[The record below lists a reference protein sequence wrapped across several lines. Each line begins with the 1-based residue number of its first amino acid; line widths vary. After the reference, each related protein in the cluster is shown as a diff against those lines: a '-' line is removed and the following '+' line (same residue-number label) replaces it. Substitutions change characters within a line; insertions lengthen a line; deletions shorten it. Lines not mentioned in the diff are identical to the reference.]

1 MPNKILG
8 WGASA
13 GVLIACLLSSPG
25 PALAWKVDSHVYAAN
40 LVLEEALSTLTFQEA
55 VVTDAALKE
64 QDQGGAPARLRQQLR
79 RPEPDRLPGQRLHPV
94 DLLSARRTGWS
105 GSGPVMA
112 VQVPPFGWLRVSE
125 DMARALFYFPG
136 LMRAGA
142 VGPDLFPDLITGQTV
157 VHPGEGPRSGRWAA
171 YLDTEV
177 RRIAGLY
184 DGSPGSFDESPVLRA
199 YYAGWLAHM
208 AGDLFGHSW
217 VNDYAGGVWPNI
229 SDGIANEEKNNILRH
244 LIVEAY
250 VSKKIPQA
258 FLAGQ
263 RVTLDLPA
271 GASLTGR
278 YVMKWLTGNG
288 GRIDHDDSEDDRFG
302 INPIITGYA
311 AGTPYHLDLLFSI
324 RSRLRDAT
332 ENINWDAL
340 WAGFIM
346 QMMFGYF
353 DFGQA
358 SYLYNHQWF
367 HDVDTALDELVD
379 SQLNV
384 ARRMS
389 AGEGFGAWFDE
400 LERWML
406 RYGLSALGLPD
417 AVGRGIEMSGNA
429 QEQIAD
435 AILPDEVEQ
444 AMSDLKRWFV
454 DKVMEEAFGV
464 TLTELE
470 RYLQDPGTYLTSRTL
485 FPEGTK
491 AKIDAELGNF
501 AQAFS
506 ALECTRIN
514 FVPFQNTLNMIK
526 LQLVDPEELVRVLWT
541 ERAFPQNL
549 STEEHIRAFVQTFFK
564 SGIQMQFMAQ
574 SRRRVRLGPPGF
586 RRLHALGRSD
596 GPAEG
601 LPPHLQGRPAGSRG
615 RPDDGGGRTE
625 LRGLLAGVAIP
636 AEVRLADGRERRRH
650 RGGRNGPGAAATPGA
665 SRRRGQ
671 DGGEPRAAAR
681 NDLPGLRHGR
691 EIAALRPEAR
701 GPGRCP
707 RSPGGVGVRRG
718 ASASP
723 RRPAVRR
730 RREQVCRRRDDE
742 GRDFDR
748 QARRG
753 RGPRAARPRGQR
765 SGAGLAYDAAKGVA
779 TLETPDGRY
788 ELRAGSAE
796 VLANGRKK
804 ALARGA
810 KTAPVAAGTTLL
822 VPPGFFEEHLGARV
836 VSLEKDKTVVIA
848 RRKFADDAPSTVT
861 GGPAAA
867 DAAAPA
873 AAGGA
878 SSSPWSGKWETTIG
892 AMDIVVAADGS
903 VDFKYDGEFGRL
915 EGRISGNAAH
925 RPLHRGQRQPRE
937 IVLTLGRENRTF
949 TGQWRRTDLDEDYW
963 HGCEGWRPFEEEA
976 GAVPASAAADE
987 AASSSWAGSWDT
999 SIGDMVLRAEAG
1011 AVKGGYDG
1019 TFGRIEAKV
1028 SGLKLTG
1035 RFYEDNGNWGEFEF
1049 VLDPDGQAFKGRWR
1063 RLNVENDD
1071 WHACEGRRPEKTA

>member
-8 WGASA
+8 WAASA
-13 GVLIACLLSSPG
+13 GVLIACLLSG
-25 PALAWKVDSHVYAAN
+25 PAPATAWKVDSHVYAAN

-55 VVTDAALKE
+55 VVTEAVVRDRIKGE
-64 QDQGGAPARLRQQLR
+64 LR
-79 RPEPDRLPGQRLHPV
+79 RIFGNSYGGRSRIDYLDNGFISWIYYPPQDRLVRV
-94 DLLSARRTGWS
+94 R
-105 GSGPVMA
+105 PVMA
-112 VQVPPFGWLRVSE
+112 VQVPPFGWLRLSE

-171 YLDTEV
+171 YLDSEV

-199 YYAGWLAHM
+199 FYAGWLAHM

-229 SDGIANEEKNNILRH
+229 SDGITNEEKNNILRH

-250 VSKKIPQA
+250 VSKKIPPGY
-258 FLAGQ
+258 LAGQ
-263 RVTLDLPA
+263 RVTMDLPA
-271 GASLTGR
+271 GAALTGR

-302 INPIITGYA
+302 INTNITGYA

-324 RSRLRDAT
+324 RDNLRRET
-332 ENINWDAL
+332 RNINWDAL
-340 WAGFIM
+340 WAGFIL
-346 QMMFGYF
+346 QMTFGYF

-358 SYLYNHQWF
+358 SLLYNHQWF
-367 HDVDTALDELVD
+367 HDVDTALDRLVS
-379 SQLNV
+379 SQLSV

-400 LERWML
+400 LESWML

-429 QEQIAD
+429 QEQITD

-454 DKVMEEAFGV
+454 DKVMEEAFGF

-470 RYLQDPGTYLTSRTL
+470 RYLRDPGTYLTSRTL

-491 AKIDAELGNF
+491 AKIDTELGNF
-501 AQAFS
+501 AQTFS
-506 ALECTRIN
+506 ALECTRID

-541 ERAFPQNL
+541 ERALPRNL

-564 SGIQMQFMAQ
+564 SGIQMQFMGSLDAGYNWDRPDFAGCMLWDDPTVRQ
-574 SRRRVRLGPPGF
+574 KIFHRIFRVARPG
-586 RRLHALGRSD
+586 AGM
-596 GPAEG
+596 GPALSVAAQNFEISFPESQFRPRFVWQSAASVAGIGAGGQAQAPPPPAAGTAVRKGVG
-601 LPPHLQGRPAGSRG
+601 LGQLPEMTFPDFGVVLKPRPFGQKLSVPDGIHVHAAALAFAEAPPPPPVVLRFFA
-615 RPDDGGGRTE
+615 DAKKFVVDGKMQD
-625 LRGLLAGVAIP
+625 AASVARI
-636 AEVRLADGRERRRH
+636 ADGALLV
-650 RGGRNGPGAAATPGA
+650 PL
-665 SRRRGQ
+665 
-671 DGGEPRAAAR
+671 
-681 NDLPGLRHGR
+681 DLVAKEL
-691 EIAALRPEAR
+691 
-701 GPGRCP
+701 
-707 RSPGGVGVRRG
+707 
-718 ASASP
+718 
-723 RRPAVRR
+723 
-730 RREQVCRRRDDE
+730 
-742 GRDFDR
+742 
-748 QARRG
+748 
-753 RGPRAARPRGQR
+753 
-765 SGAGLAYDAAKGVA
+765 GAGLAYDAAKGVA
-779 TLETPDGRY
+779 TLDTPDGTY
-788 ELRAGSAE
+788 ELRAGSAD
-796 VLANGRKK
+796 VLAGGQKK
-804 ALARGA
+804 PLAKGV
-810 KTAPVAAGTTLL
+810 KTGPVAAATTLL
-822 VPPGFFEEHLGARV
+822 VPPGFFEDHLGARV
-836 VSLEKDKTVVIA
+836 VSLEKDKTVVIE

-861 GGPAAA
+861 GEPAAA

-873 AAGGA
+873 AAGGP

-892 AMDIVVAADGS
+892 AMDIVVAADGA
-903 VDFKYDGEFGRL
+903 VDFNYDGAFGRL
-915 EGRISGNAAH
+915 EGRISGTRLTGRFTEDNGS
-925 RPLHRGQRQPRE
+925 RGE
-937 IVLTLGRENRTF
+937 IVLTLGREDRTF
-949 TGQWRRTDLDEDYW
+949 TGQWRRTDLDDDYW

-976 GAVPASAAADE
+976 GAAPSPAPAGADE

-1019 TFGRIEAKV
+1019 TFGRIEGKA
-1028 SGLKLTG
+1028 SGPKLAG

-1071 WHACEGRRPEKTA
+1071 WHACEGRRPEKTG

>member
-1 MPNKILG
+1 MP
-8 WGASA
+8 
-13 GVLIACLLSSPG
+13 
-25 PALAWKVDSHVYAAN
+25 
-40 LVLEEALSTLTFQEA
+40 E
-55 VVTDAALKE
+55 
-64 QDQGGAPARLRQQLR
+64 
-79 RPEPDRLPGQRLHPV
+79 
-94 DLLSARRTGWS
+94 
-105 GSGPVMA
+105 GSG
-112 VQVPPFGWLRVSE
+112 
-125 DMARALFYFPG
+125 
-136 LMRAGA
+136 
-142 VGPDLFPDLITGQTV
+142 
-157 VHPGEGPRSGRWAA
+157 
-171 YLDTEV
+171 
-177 RRIAGLY
+177 
-184 DGSPGSFDESPVLRA
+184 
-199 YYAGWLAHM
+199 
-208 AGDLFGHSW
+208 
-217 VNDYAGGVWPNI
+217 PNI
-229 SDGIANEEKNNILRH
+229 SDGITNEEKNNILRH

-258 FLAGQ
+258 FLTGQ

-324 RSRLRDAT
+324 RDRLRDVT
-332 ENINWDAL
+332 RNINWDAL
-340 WAGFIM
+340 WAGFIL

-454 DKVMEEAFGV
+454 DMVMEEAFGI

-470 RYLQDPGTYLTSRTL
+470 NYLHDPGTYLTSRTL

-491 AKIDAELGNF
+491 AKIDTELGNF

-541 ERAFPQNL
+541 ERALPQNL

-564 SGIQMQFMAQ
+564 SGIQMQFM
-574 SRRRVRLGPPGF
+574 
-586 RRLHALGRSD
+586 RSLD
-596 GPAEG
+596 
-601 LPPHLQGRPAGSRG
+601 AGYDWD
-615 RPDDGGGRTE
+615 RPDFAGCMLWDDPTVRQKIFHRIFKVARPG
-625 LRGLLAGVAIP
+625 AGVG
-636 AEVRLADGRERRRH
+636 LAQAVAAQKFEISLPESQFRPRFVWQTAA
-650 RGGRNGPGAAATPGA
+650 GAAGLGTGGTAQAPPPPAAGTIPGSAATAGRKGVGLEQLPEMTFPDFGVVLKP
-665 SRRRGQ
+665 RPYGQ
-671 DGGEPRAAAR
+671 TLTVPDGIHVHAAA
-681 NDLPGLRHGR
+681 LAFAEAPPPPPVVLRFFADAKKYVVDGKMKD
-691 EIAALRPEAR
+691 AASVAKLGE
-701 GPGRCP
+701 
-707 RSPGGVGVRRG
+707 GGVLVPLDLV
-718 ASASP
+718 A
-723 RRPAVRR
+723 
-730 RREQVCRRRDDE
+730 REL
-742 GRDFDR
+742 
-748 QARRG
+748 
-753 RGPRAARPRGQR
+753 
-765 SGAGLAYDAAKGVA
+765 GAGLSYDAAKGVA
-779 TLETPDGRY
+779 TLDTPDIKY
-788 ELRAGSAE
+788 ELRAGSAD
-796 VLANGRKK
+796 VLANGQTKP
-804 ALARGA
+804 LAKGA
-810 KTAPVAAGTTLL
+810 KTGPVAVATTLL

-836 VSLEKDKTVVIA
+836 VSLEKDKTVVVE
-848 RRKFADDAPSTVT
+848 RRKFADDAPSTVH
-861 GGPAAA
+861 GEPAAA

-878 SSSPWSGKWETTIG
+878 SASPWSGKWETTIG

-915 EGRISGNAAH
+915 EGRISGTRLTGRFTEDNGS
-925 RPLHRGQRQPRE
+925 RGE

-949 TGQWRRTDLDEDYW
+949 TGQWRRTDLDDDYW

-976 GAVPASAAADE
+976 GAAPAPAVADE
-987 AASSSWAGSWDT
+987 AVSSSWTGSWDT

-1019 TFGRIEAKV
+1019 TFGRIEAKA
-1028 SGLKLTG
+1028 SGPKLAG